1 MTTPTR
7 PETPNSTKRNRG
19 FAAMDLSRQREIASQ
34 GGKAAHAQGRAHQ
47 FTADEARAAGRKGGQ
62 SVSRDREHMAAIG
75 REGGLA
81 RVRNRNLKAAS
92 TTGDVTRTP
101 AE

>member
-1 MTTPTR
+1 
-7 PETPNSTKRNRG
+7 
-19 FAAMDLSRQREIASQ
+19 MDLSRQREIASQ

-81 RVRNRNLKAAS
+81 RVRNRNLKAAG

>member
-1 MTTPTR
+1 
-7 PETPNSTKRNRG
+7 
-19 FAAMDLSRQREIASQ
+19 MDLSKQREIASK
-34 GGKAAHAQGRAHQ
+34 GGKAAHAQGRAHE
-47 FTADEARAAGRKGGQ
+47 FTADEARAAGRKGGE
-62 SVSRDREHMAAIG
+62 SVSRNREHMAAIG

>member
-1 MTTPTR
+1 
-7 PETPNSTKRNRG
+7 
-19 FAAMDLSRQREIASQ
+19 
-34 GGKAAHAQGRAHQ
+34 
-47 FTADEARAAGRKGGQ
+47 
-62 SVSRDREHMAAIG
+62 MAAIG

-81 RVRNRNLKAAS
+81 RVRNRNLKAAG

>member
-1 MTTPTR
+1 
-7 PETPNSTKRNRG
+7 
-19 FAAMDLSRQREIASQ
+19 MDLSRQREIASQ